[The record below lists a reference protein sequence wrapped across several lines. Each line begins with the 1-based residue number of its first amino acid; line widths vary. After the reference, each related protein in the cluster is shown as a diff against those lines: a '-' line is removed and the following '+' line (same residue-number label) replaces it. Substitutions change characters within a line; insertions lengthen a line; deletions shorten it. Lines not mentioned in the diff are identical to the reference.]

1 MVKITA
7 QMVKE
12 LREMTGAGM
21 MECKKAL
28 TEAEGSIDNAVDI
41 MRTRSQA
48 KAAKRASKV
57 AAEGVVVTRCSEDGL
72 SAMMIEVNCET
83 DFVARDSNFLDF
95 AQQLASSGLE
105 AGVTSVDAL
114 MALSPSGNETFEEQ
128 RQALINK
135 IGENVKVRR
144 CQLMTSTGIVGSYNH
159 GSRIGVLVDLN
170 QANAD
175 LAKDV
180 AMHVAAS
187 NPNCVT
193 ADQVDQELIARER
206 AIYEAQAAES
216 GKDPS
221 IMEKMIE
228 GKLNR
233 FLSEITLV
241 SQPFVKNPDQ
251 TVQAL
256 LSEKSASVLSMS
268 RIKVGEGIEVEKKD
282 FAAEVAEQLQ
292 S

>member
-1 MVKITA
+1 MSISA
-7 QMVKE
+7 SQVKE
-12 LREMTGAGM
+12 LREMTGVGM

-28 TEAEGSIDNAVDI
+28 VETDGDLEKALDLLRSNSALKAEK
-41 MRTRSQA
+41 
-48 KAAKRASKV
+48 KASRV
-57 AAEGVVVTRCSEDGL
+57 AADGML
-72 SAMMIEVNCET
+72 VIHQDQGSVLAVEINTET
-83 DFVARDSNFLDF
+83 DFAAKDEKFQVFCNDIKDHLAKNAINSVEELNEVF
-95 AQQLASSGLE
+95 ASERE
-105 AGVTSVDAL
+105 ALV
-114 MALSPSGNETFEEQ
+114 
-128 RQALINK
+128 QA
-135 IGENVKVRR
+135 IGENIQIRRMVKISDGDSIGTY
-144 CQLMTSTGIVGSYNH
+144 LHTDGKLAAIVSIDSN
-159 GSRIGVLVDLN
+159 D
-170 QANAD
+170 D
-175 LAKDV
+175 ELAKDL

-206 AIYEAQAAES
+206 AIFEAQAAES

-228 GKLNR
+228 GKLKR

-251 TVQAL
+251 TIQAL
-256 LSEKSASVLSMS
+256 LSEKSAKVLSMS
-268 RIKVGEGIEVEKKD
+268 RIKVGEGIEVDKKD

>member
-1 MVKITA
+1 MVQAIGENIQIRRMVKISD
-7 QMVKE
+7 
-12 LREMTGAGM
+12 GASIGTYLHTDG
-21 MECKKAL
+21 KLA
-28 TEAEGSIDNAVDI
+28 AIVSID
-41 MRTRSQA
+41 
-48 KAAKRASKV
+48 
-57 AAEGVVVTRCSEDGL
+57 
-72 SAMMIEVNCET
+72 
-83 DFVARDSNFLDF
+83 SND
-95 AQQLASSGLE
+95 
-105 AGVTSVDAL
+105 
-114 MALSPSGNETFEEQ
+114 NE
-128 RQALINK
+128 
-135 IGENVKVRR
+135 
-144 CQLMTSTGIVGSYNH
+144 
-159 GSRIGVLVDLN
+159 
-170 QANAD
+170 
-175 LAKDV
+175 LAKDL

-216 GKDPS
+216 GKDLS

>member
-1 MVKITA
+1 MSISA
-7 QMVKE
+7 SQVKE
-12 LREMTGAGM
+12 LREMTGVGM

-28 TEAEGSIDNAVDI
+28 VETDGDLEKGLDLLRSNSALKAEK
-41 MRTRSQA
+41 
-48 KAAKRASKV
+48 KASRV
-57 AAEGVVVTRCSEDGL
+57 AADGML
-72 SAMMIEVNCET
+72 VIHQDQGSVLAVEINTET
-83 DFVARDSNFLDF
+83 DFAAKDGKFQVFCNNIKDHLAKNAINNVEELNEVF
-95 AQQLASSGLE
+95 ASERE
-105 AGVTSVDAL
+105 ALV
-114 MALSPSGNETFEEQ
+114 
-128 RQALINK
+128 QA
-135 IGENVKVRR
+135 IGENIQIRRMVKISDGDSIGTY
-144 CQLMTSTGIVGSYNH
+144 LHTDGKLAAIVSIDSN
-159 GSRIGVLVDLN
+159 D
-170 QANAD
+170 D
-175 LAKDV
+175 ELAKDL

-206 AIYEAQAAES
+206 AIFEAQAAES

-228 GKLNR
+228 GKLKR

-256 LSEKSASVLSMS
+256 LSEKSAKVLSMS
-268 RIKVGEGIEVEKKD
+268 RIKVGEGIEVDKKD

>member
-1 MVKITA
+1 MSISA
-7 QMVKE
+7 SQVKE
-12 LREMTGAGM
+12 LREMTGVGM

-28 TEAEGSIDNAVDI
+28 VETDGDLEKALDLLRSNSALKAEK
-41 MRTRSQA
+41 
-48 KAAKRASKV
+48 KASRV
-57 AAEGVVVTRCSEDGL
+57 AADGML
-72 SAMMIEVNCET
+72 VIHQDQGSVLAVEINTET
-83 DFVARDSNFLDF
+83 DFAAKDEKFQVFCNDIKDHLAKNAINNVEELNEVF
-95 AQQLASSGLE
+95 ASERE
-105 AGVTSVDAL
+105 ALV
-114 MALSPSGNETFEEQ
+114 
-128 RQALINK
+128 QA
-135 IGENVKVRR
+135 IGENIQIRRMVKISDGDSIGTY
-144 CQLMTSTGIVGSYNH
+144 LHTDGKLAAIVSIDSN
-159 GSRIGVLVDLN
+159 D
-170 QANAD
+170 D
-175 LAKDV
+175 ELAKDL

-206 AIYEAQAAES
+206 AIFEAQAAES

-228 GKLNR
+228 GKLKR

-251 TVQAL
+251 TIQAL
-256 LSEKSASVLSMS
+256 LSEKSAKVLSMS
-268 RIKVGEGIEVEKKD
+268 RIKVGEGIEVDKKD

>member
-1 MVKITA
+1 MSISA
-7 QMVKE
+7 SQVKE
-12 LREMTGAGM
+12 LREMTGVGM

-28 TEAEGSIDNAVDI
+28 VESDGDLEKAVDLL
-41 MRTRSQA
+41 RSNSA
-48 KAAKRASKV
+48 LKAEKKASRV
-57 AAEGVVVTRCSEDGL
+57 AADGML
-72 SAMMIEVNCET
+72 VIHQDQASVSAVEINTET
-83 DFVARDSNFLDF
+83 DFAAKDEKFQAFCNNIKDHLARNAINSIEELNEAF
-95 AQQLASSGLE
+95 ASERE
-105 AGVTSVDAL
+105 ALV
-114 MALSPSGNETFEEQ
+114 
-128 RQALINK
+128 QA
-135 IGENVKVRR
+135 IGENIQIRRMVKISDGASIGTY
-144 CQLMTSTGIVGSYNH
+144 LHTDGKLAAIVSIDSN
-159 GSRIGVLVDLN
+159 DN
-170 QANAD
+170 E
-175 LAKDV
+175 LAKDL

>member
-1 MVKITA
+1 MSISA
-7 QMVKE
+7 SQVKE
-12 LREMTGAGM
+12 LREMTGVGM

-28 TEAEGSIDNAVDI
+28 VETDGDLEKALDLLRSNSALKAEK
-41 MRTRSQA
+41 
-48 KAAKRASKV
+48 KASRV
-57 AAEGVVVTRCSEDGL
+57 AADGML
-72 SAMMIEVNCET
+72 VIHQDQGSVLAVEINTET
-83 DFVARDSNFLDF
+83 DFAAKDEKFQVFCNNIKDHLAKNAINNVEELNEVF
-95 AQQLASSGLE
+95 ASERE
-105 AGVTSVDAL
+105 ALV
-114 MALSPSGNETFEEQ
+114 
-128 RQALINK
+128 QA
-135 IGENVKVRR
+135 IGENIQIRRMVKISDGDSIGTY
-144 CQLMTSTGIVGSYNH
+144 LHTDGKLAAIVSIDSN
-159 GSRIGVLVDLN
+159 D
-170 QANAD
+170 D
-175 LAKDV
+175 ELAKDL

-206 AIYEAQAAES
+206 AIFEAQAAES

-228 GKLNR
+228 GKLKR

-251 TVQAL
+251 TIQAL
-256 LSEKSASVLSMS
+256 LSEKSAKVLSMS
-268 RIKVGEGIEVEKKD
+268 RIKVGEGIEVDKKD

>member
-1 MVKITA
+1 MSISA
-7 QMVKE
+7 SQVKE
-12 LREMTGAGM
+12 LREMTGVGM

-28 TEAEGSIDNAVDI
+28 VETDGDLEKAVDLL
-41 MRTRSQA
+41 RSNSA
-48 KAAKRASKV
+48 LKAEKKASRV
-57 AAEGVVVTRCSEDGL
+57 AADGML
-72 SAMMIEVNCET
+72 VIHQDQGSVLAVEINTET
-83 DFVARDSNFLDF
+83 DFAAKDKKFQVFCNNIKDYLAKNEINNVEDLNEVF
-95 AQQLASSGLE
+95 ASERE
-105 AGVTSVDAL
+105 ALV
-114 MALSPSGNETFEEQ
+114 
-128 RQALINK
+128 QA
-135 IGENVKVRR
+135 IGENIQIRRMVKISDGGSIGTY
-144 CQLMTSTGIVGSYNH
+144 LHTDGKLAAIVSID
-159 GSRIGVLVDLN
+159 SLD
-170 QANAD
+170 D
-175 LAKDV
+175 ELAKDL

-228 GKLNR
+228 GKLKR

-256 LSEKSASVLSMS
+256 LSEKSANVLSMS

>member
-1 MVKITA
+1 MSISA
-7 QMVKE
+7 SQVKE
-12 LREMTGAGM
+12 LREMTGVGM

-28 TEAEGSIDNAVDI
+28 VETDGDLEKALDLLRSNSALKAEK
-41 MRTRSQA
+41 
-48 KAAKRASKV
+48 KASRV
-57 AAEGVVVTRCSEDGL
+57 AADGML
-72 SAMMIEVNCET
+72 VIHQDQGSVLAVEINTET
-83 DFVARDSNFLDF
+83 DFAAKDEKFQVFCNNIKDHLAKNAINNVEELNEVF
-95 AQQLASSGLE
+95 ASERE
-105 AGVTSVDAL
+105 ALV
-114 MALSPSGNETFEEQ
+114 
-128 RQALINK
+128 QA
-135 IGENVKVRR
+135 IGENIQIRRMVKISDGDSIGTY
-144 CQLMTSTGIVGSYNH
+144 LHTDGKLAAIVSIDSN
-159 GSRIGVLVDLN
+159 D
-170 QANAD
+170 D
-175 LAKDV
+175 ELAKDL

-206 AIYEAQAAES
+206 AIFEAQAAES

-228 GKLNR
+228 GKLKR

-256 LSEKSASVLSMS
+256 LSEKSAKALSMS
-268 RIKVGEGIEVEKKD
+268 RIKVGEGIEVDKKD

>member
-1 MVKITA
+1 MSISA
-7 QMVKE
+7 SQVKE
-12 LREMTGAGM
+12 LREMTGVGM

-28 TEAEGSIDNAVDI
+28 VETDGDLEKALDLLRSNSALKAEK
-41 MRTRSQA
+41 
-48 KAAKRASKV
+48 KASRV
-57 AAEGVVVTRCSEDGL
+57 AADGML
-72 SAMMIEVNCET
+72 VIHQDQGSVLAVEINTET
-83 DFVARDSNFLDF
+83 DFAAKDEKFQVFCNNIKDHLAKNAINNVEELNEVF
-95 AQQLASSGLE
+95 ASERE
-105 AGVTSVDAL
+105 ALV
-114 MALSPSGNETFEEQ
+114 
-128 RQALINK
+128 QA
-135 IGENVKVRR
+135 IGENIQIRRMVKISDGDSIGTY
-144 CQLMTSTGIVGSYNH
+144 LHTDGKLAAIVSIDSN
-159 GSRIGVLVDLN
+159 D
-170 QANAD
+170 D
-175 LAKDV
+175 ELAKDL

-206 AIYEAQAAES
+206 AIFEAQAAES

-221 IMEKMIE
+221 IMEKEIE
-228 GKLNR
+228 GKLER

-256 LSEKSASVLSMS
+256 LSEKSAKVLSMS
-268 RIKVGEGIEVEKKD
+268 RIKVGEGIEVDKKD

>member
-1 MVKITA
+1 MSISA
-7 QMVKE
+7 SQVKE
-12 LREMTGAGM
+12 LREMTGVGM

-28 TEAEGSIDNAVDI
+28 VETDGDLEKAVDLL
-41 MRTRSQA
+41 RSNSA
-48 KAAKRASKV
+48 LKAEKKASRV
-57 AAEGVVVTRCSEDGL
+57 AADGML
-72 SAMMIEVNCET
+72 VIHQEQATVSAVEINTET
-83 DFVARDSNFLDF
+83 DFAAKDEKFQAFCINIKDHLAKNTINNIEELNEAF
-95 AQQLASSGLE
+95 ASKRE
-105 AGVTSVDAL
+105 ALV
-114 MALSPSGNETFEEQ
+114 
-128 RQALINK
+128 QA
-135 IGENVKVRR
+135 IGENIQIRRMVKISDGGSIGTY
-144 CQLMTSTGIVGSYNH
+144 LHTDGKLAAIVSIDSN
-159 GSRIGVLVDLN
+159 D
-170 QANAD
+170 D
-175 LAKDV
+175 ELAKDL

-187 NPNCVT
+187 NPNCIT
-193 ADQVDQELIARER
+193 ADQVDKELIARER

-256 LSEKSASVLSMS
+256 LSEKSANVLSMI

>member
-1 MVKITA
+1 MSISA
-7 QMVKE
+7 SQVKE
-12 LREMTGAGM
+12 LREMTGVGM

-28 TEAEGSIDNAVDI
+28 VETDGDLEKAVDLL
-41 MRTRSQA
+41 RSNSA
-48 KAAKRASKV
+48 LKAEKKASRV
-57 AAEGVVVTRCSEDGL
+57 AADGML
-72 SAMMIEVNCET
+72 VIHQDQGSVSAVEINTET
-83 DFVARDSNFLDF
+83 DFAAKDEKFQAFCKNIKDHLAKNAINNIEELNEAF
-95 AQQLASSGLE
+95 ASERE
-105 AGVTSVDAL
+105 ALV
-114 MALSPSGNETFEEQ
+114 
-128 RQALINK
+128 QA
-135 IGENVKVRR
+135 IGENIQIRRMVKISDGASIGTY
-144 CQLMTSTGIVGSYNH
+144 LHTDGKLAAIVSIDSN
-159 GSRIGVLVDLN
+159 DN
-170 QANAD
+170 E
-175 LAKDV
+175 LAKDL

-256 LSEKSASVLSMS
+256 LSEKSANVLSMS

>member
-1 MVKITA
+1 MSISA
-7 QMVKE
+7 SQVKE
-12 LREMTGAGM
+12 LREMTGVGM

-28 TEAEGSIDNAVDI
+28 VETDGDLEKALDLLRSNSALKAEK
-41 MRTRSQA
+41 
-48 KAAKRASKV
+48 KASRV
-57 AAEGVVVTRCSEDGL
+57 AADGML
-72 SAMMIEVNCET
+72 VIHQDQGSVLAVEINTET
-83 DFVARDSNFLDF
+83 DFAAKDEKFQVFCNNIKDHLAKNVINNVEELNEVF
-95 AQQLASSGLE
+95 ASERE
-105 AGVTSVDAL
+105 ALV
-114 MALSPSGNETFEEQ
+114 
-128 RQALINK
+128 QA
-135 IGENVKVRR
+135 IGENIQIRRMVKISDGDSIGTY
-144 CQLMTSTGIVGSYNH
+144 LHTDGKLAAIVSIDSN
-159 GSRIGVLVDLN
+159 D
-170 QANAD
+170 D
-175 LAKDV
+175 ELAKDL

-206 AIYEAQAAES
+206 AIFEAQAAES

-228 GKLNR
+228 GKLKR

-256 LSEKSASVLSMS
+256 LSEKSAKVLSMS
-268 RIKVGEGIEVEKKD
+268 RIKVGEGIEVDKKD

>member
-1 MVKITA
+1 MSISA
-7 QMVKE
+7 SQVKE
-12 LREMTGAGM
+12 LREMTGVGM

-28 TEAEGSIDNAVDI
+28 VETDGDLEKALDLLRSNSALKAEK
-41 MRTRSQA
+41 
-48 KAAKRASKV
+48 KASRV
-57 AAEGVVVTRCSEDGL
+57 AADGML
-72 SAMMIEVNCET
+72 VIHQDQGSVLAVEINTET
-83 DFVARDSNFLDF
+83 DFAAKDEKFQVFCNNIKDHLAKNAINNVEELNEVF
-95 AQQLASSGLE
+95 ASERE
-105 AGVTSVDAL
+105 ALV
-114 MALSPSGNETFEEQ
+114 
-128 RQALINK
+128 QA
-135 IGENVKVRR
+135 IGENIQIRRMVKISDGDSIGTY
-144 CQLMTSTGIVGSYNH
+144 LHTDGKLAAIVSIDSN
-159 GSRIGVLVDLN
+159 D
-170 QANAD
+170 D
-175 LAKDV
+175 ELAKDL

-206 AIYEAQAAES
+206 AIFEAQAAES

-228 GKLNR
+228 GKLKR

-256 LSEKSASVLSMS
+256 LSEKSADVLSMS
-268 RIKVGEGIEVEKKD
+268 RIKVGEGIEVDKKD

>member
-1 MVKITA
+1 MSISA
-7 QMVKE
+7 SQVKE
-12 LREMTGAGM
+12 LREMTGVGM

-28 TEAEGSIDNAVDI
+28 VETDGDLEKAVDLL
-41 MRTRSQA
+41 RSNSA
-48 KAAKRASKV
+48 LKAEKKASRV
-57 AAEGVVVTRCSEDGL
+57 AADGML
-72 SAMMIEVNCET
+72 VIHQDQASVSAVEINTET
-83 DFVARDSNFLDF
+83 DFAAKDEKFQAFCKNIKDHLAKNAINNIEELNEAF
-95 AQQLASSGLE
+95 ASERE
-105 AGVTSVDAL
+105 ALV
-114 MALSPSGNETFEEQ
+114 
-128 RQALINK
+128 QA
-135 IGENVKVRR
+135 IGENIQIRRMVKISDGASIGTY
-144 CQLMTSTGIVGSYNH
+144 LHTDGKLAAIVSIDSN
-159 GSRIGVLVDLN
+159 DN
-170 QANAD
+170 E
-175 LAKDV
+175 LAKDL

>member
-1 MVKITA
+1 MSISA
-7 QMVKE
+7 SQVKE
-12 LREMTGAGM
+12 LREMTGVGM

-28 TEAEGSIDNAVDI
+28 VETDGDLEKAVDLL
-41 MRTRSQA
+41 RSNSA
-48 KAAKRASKV
+48 LKAEKKASRV
-57 AAEGVVVTRCSEDGL
+57 AADGML
-72 SAMMIEVNCET
+72 VIHQDQGSVLAVEINTET
-83 DFVARDSNFLDF
+83 DFAAKDEKFQVFCNNIKDHLAKNAINNVEELNEVF
-95 AQQLASSGLE
+95 ASERE
-105 AGVTSVDAL
+105 ALV
-114 MALSPSGNETFEEQ
+114 
-128 RQALINK
+128 QA
-135 IGENVKVRR
+135 IGENIQIRRMVKISDGDSIGTY
-144 CQLMTSTGIVGSYNH
+144 LHTDGKLAAIVSIDSN
-159 GSRIGVLVDLN
+159 D
-170 QANAD
+170 D
-175 LAKDV
+175 ELAKDL

-206 AIYEAQAAES
+206 AIFEAQAAES

-228 GKLNR
+228 GKLKR

-256 LSEKSASVLSMS
+256 LSEKSAKVLSMS
-268 RIKVGEGIEVEKKD
+268 RIKVGEGIEVDKKD

>member
-1 MVKITA
+1 MSISA
-7 QMVKE
+7 SQVKE
-12 LREMTGAGM
+12 LREMTGVGM

-28 TEAEGSIDNAVDI
+28 VETDGDLEKALDLLRSNSALKAEK
-41 MRTRSQA
+41 
-48 KAAKRASKV
+48 KASRV
-57 AAEGVVVTRCSEDGL
+57 AADGML
-72 SAMMIEVNCET
+72 VIHQDQGSVLAVEINTET
-83 DFVARDSNFLDF
+83 DFAAKDEKFQVFCNNIKDHLSKNAINNVEELNEVF
-95 AQQLASSGLE
+95 AYERE
-105 AGVTSVDAL
+105 ALV
-114 MALSPSGNETFEEQ
+114 
-128 RQALINK
+128 QA
-135 IGENVKVRR
+135 IGENIQIRRMVKISDGDSIGTY
-144 CQLMTSTGIVGSYNH
+144 LHTDGKLAAIVSIDSN
-159 GSRIGVLVDLN
+159 D
-170 QANAD
+170 D
-175 LAKDV
+175 ELAKDL

-206 AIYEAQAAES
+206 AIFEAQAAES

-228 GKLNR
+228 GKLKR

-251 TVQAL
+251 TIQAL
-256 LSEKSASVLSMS
+256 LSEKSAKVLSMS
-268 RIKVGEGIEVEKKD
+268 RIKVGEGIEVDKKD

>member
-1 MVKITA
+1 MSISA
-7 QMVKE
+7 SQVKE
-12 LREMTGAGM
+12 LREMTGVGM

-28 TEAEGSIDNAVDI
+28 VETDGDLEKAVDLL
-41 MRTRSQA
+41 RSNSA
-48 KAAKRASKV
+48 LKAEKKASRV
-57 AAEGVVVTRCSEDGL
+57 AADGML
-72 SAMMIEVNCET
+72 VIHQDQGSVLAVEINTET
-83 DFVARDSNFLDF
+83 DFAAKDEKFQVFCNNIKDYLAKNEINNVEDLNEVF
-95 AQQLASSGLE
+95 ASERE
-105 AGVTSVDAL
+105 ALV
-114 MALSPSGNETFEEQ
+114 
-128 RQALINK
+128 QA
-135 IGENVKVRR
+135 IGENIQIRRMVKISDGGSIGTY
-144 CQLMTSTGIVGSYNH
+144 LHTDGKLAAIVSID
-159 GSRIGVLVDLN
+159 SLD
-170 QANAD
+170 D
-175 LAKDV
+175 ELAKDL

-256 LSEKSASVLSMS
+256 LSEKSANVLSMS

>member
-1 MVKITA
+1 MTISAA
-7 QMVKE
+7 QVKE
-12 LREMTGAGM
+12 LREMTGVGM

-28 TEAEGSIDNAVDI
+28 VETDGDLEKAVDLL
-41 MRTRSQA
+41 RSNSA
-48 KAAKRASKV
+48 LKAEKKASRV
-57 AAEGVVVTRCSEDGL
+57 AADGMLVIHQDQTSVSVVEINT
-72 SAMMIEVNCET
+72 ET
-83 DFVARDSNFLDF
+83 DFAAKDEKFQTFCNNIKDHLAKNAINNVEELNEAF
-95 AQQLASSGLE
+95 ASERE
-105 AGVTSVDAL
+105 ALV
-114 MALSPSGNETFEEQ
+114 
-128 RQALINK
+128 QA
-135 IGENVKVRR
+135 IGENIQIRRMVKISDGGSIGTY
-144 CQLMTSTGIVGSYNH
+144 LHTDGKLAAIVSIDSNDNELA
-159 GSRIGVLVDLN
+159 RDL
-170 QANAD
+170 
-175 LAKDV
+175 

-256 LSEKSASVLSMS
+256 LSEKSASVVSMS

>member
-1 MVKITA
+1 MSISA
-7 QMVKE
+7 SQVKE
-12 LREMTGAGM
+12 LREMTGVGM

-28 TEAEGSIDNAVDI
+28 VETDGDLEKALDLLRSNSALKAEK
-41 MRTRSQA
+41 
-48 KAAKRASKV
+48 KASRV
-57 AAEGVVVTRCSEDGL
+57 AADGML
-72 SAMMIEVNCET
+72 VIHQDQGSVLAVEINTET
-83 DFVARDSNFLDF
+83 DFAAKDEKFQVFCNNIKDHLAKNAINNVEELNEVF
-95 AQQLASSGLE
+95 ASERE
-105 AGVTSVDAL
+105 ALV
-114 MALSPSGNETFEEQ
+114 
-128 RQALINK
+128 QA
-135 IGENVKVRR
+135 IGENIQIRRMVKISDGDSIGTY
-144 CQLMTSTGIVGSYNH
+144 LHTDGKLAAIVSIDSN
-159 GSRIGVLVDLN
+159 D
-170 QANAD
+170 D
-175 LAKDV
+175 ELAKDL

-206 AIYEAQAAES
+206 AIFEAQAAES

-228 GKLNR
+228 GKLKR

-251 TVQAL
+251 TVQTL
-256 LSEKSASVLSMS
+256 LSEKSAKVLSMS
-268 RIKVGEGIEVEKKD
+268 RIKVGEGIEVDKKD

>member
-1 MVKITA
+1 MSISA
-7 QMVKE
+7 SQVKE
-12 LREMTGAGM
+12 LREMTGVGM

-28 TEAEGSIDNAVDI
+28 VETDGDLEKALDLLRSNSALKAEK
-41 MRTRSQA
+41 
-48 KAAKRASKV
+48 KASRV
-57 AAEGVVVTRCSEDGL
+57 AADGMLVIHQAPGSVAVVEINT
-72 SAMMIEVNCET
+72 ET
-83 DFVARDSNFLDF
+83 DFAAKDEKFQVFCNNIKDHLAKNAINNVEELNEVF
-95 AQQLASSGLE
+95 ASERE
-105 AGVTSVDAL
+105 ALV
-114 MALSPSGNETFEEQ
+114 
-128 RQALINK
+128 QA
-135 IGENVKVRR
+135 IGENIQIRRMVKISDGDSIGTY
-144 CQLMTSTGIVGSYNH
+144 LHTDGKLAAIVSIDSN
-159 GSRIGVLVDLN
+159 D
-170 QANAD
+170 D
-175 LAKDV
+175 ELAKDL

-206 AIYEAQAAES
+206 AIFEAQAAES

-228 GKLNR
+228 GKLKR

-256 LSEKSASVLSMS
+256 LSEKSADVVSMS
-268 RIKVGEGIEVEKKD
+268 RIKVGEGIEVDKKD